1 MKMAEFTWSLVVAV
15 NSDEVL
21 KSNLLLSGEGNLSKE
36 VVIRRHSISAGAAYN
51 DGLAETTGEVVV
63 FAHQDVYLPAGWS
76 KKLSQVIERLTAQDP
91 EWGLAGVYGTTVS
104 GSGAGFVYSIGLRH
118 FVGDPFTE
126 AIRVRSLD
134 EMLLIMRR
142 SSNLCFD
149 ERLPG
154 FHLYGT
160 DICLEAEARGMN
172 NYVVPAFAVHNSCGI
187 KWLPL
192 SFWQAYM
199 YLRKKWA
206 DRLPVTTPCTKIT
219 KGCTPI
225 IEYFLTNLLA
235 MVRNKKE
242 LGSRVPDP
250 GKFYSEHLAPAI
262 ERKTC
267 GTVGKG

>member
-1 MKMAEFTWSLVVAV
+1 
-15 NSDEVL
+15 
-21 KSNLLLSGEGNLSKE
+21 
-36 VVIRRHSISAGAAYN
+36 
-51 DGLAETTGEVVV
+51 
-63 FAHQDVYLPAGWS
+63 
-76 KKLSQVIERLTAQDP
+76 
-91 EWGLAGVYGTTVS
+91 
-104 GSGAGFVYSIGLRH
+104 
-118 FVGDPFTE
+118 
-126 AIRVRSLD
+126 
-134 EMLLIMRR
+134 
-142 SSNLCFD
+142 
-149 ERLPG
+149 
-154 FHLYGT
+154 
-160 DICLEAEARGMN
+160 MN
-172 NYVVPAFAVHNSCGI
+172 NYVVPVFAVHNSCGI

-262 ERKTC
+262 ERKTG